1 MAKRGRPSTTAV
13 ADIPVVGPRELC
25 PCGSGK
31 KYRNCH
37 GKTAHRAA
45 AATHSVTARPFAGLP
60 GEPDWVALREI
71 VACASAPVR
80 LSEDADRAV
89 RVVSL
94 LPLAS
99 AALVRAD
106 GEVWLGLQTLAA
118 GSGDMS
124 HDLGYALNRAL
135 AAEPG
140 AEIDAGPA
148 PDDAPRLQDLLD
160 PAAPFEVTVHESFDF
175 WREDGAESDPV
186 VEASLEQ
193 ANSAL
198 LPAARIAG
206 VDGAYWC
213 QLTDRDQVRW
223 VLPQDEEPLLD
234 ALARLHV
241 RGESA
246 LGPGTRLL
254 GTFRALGLLIPVWDL
269 VRGTQADEVAGPAG
283 EFASRLEAA
292 VAETTP
298 LTAAERGARA
308 GLTNRQV
315 TIR

>member
-1 MAKRGRPSTTAV
+1 M
-13 ADIPVVGPRELC
+13 GPRELC

-37 GKTAHRAA
+37 GKSAHRAA
-45 AATHSVTARPFAGLP
+45 VASTAINARPFVGLP

-80 LSEDADRAV
+80 LSQDADRAV
-89 RVVSL
+89 RAVSL

-99 AALVRAD
+99 AALVRSD

-118 GSGDMS
+118 GSGDLS
-124 HDLGYALNRAL
+124 HDLGHALSRAL
-135 AAEPG
+135 AADPG

-148 PDDAPRLQDLLD
+148 PADAPRLQDLLD
-160 PAAPFEVTVHESFDF
+160 PVAPFEVTVHESFDF
-175 WREDGAESDPV
+175 WREDGADSDPV

-213 QLTDRDQVRW
+213 QLVDRDQVRW
-223 VLPQDEEPLLD
+223 VLPHDEEPLLD

-241 RGESA
+241 RGESG

-269 VRGTQADEVAGPAG
+269 VRGTRAGEVAGPAG
-283 EFASRLEAA
+283 EFATRLEAA
-292 VAETTP
+292 LGDAAP